1 MKEGISVPTL
11 DARRVYNTLQNLT
24 NLEISYM
31 EYSAEPRDFSE
42 YQTYTDYFN
51 NYVLRSKD
59 LYRFYFPISL
69 NTQKLPKYISDM
81 GDITDVLNIM
91 AGYDFSVSKLFNF
104 PAALRHKCNYY
115 SLIYQMEGSSQL
127 VLDCGEF
134 TLSTGD
140 FYLIPPEVYYSI
152 QTSLEGLCIC
162 FNLRR
167 SFVAA
172 DYKSIALENPRLTRF
187 LVDSLA
193 ADDSAQYAAIHTD
206 ANDIINNLVLSI
218 FAEYI
223 NQDEYSNISMR
234 SYLSLLFATILR
246 SPNTKLESSA
256 RVTRLDEQFHLIE
269 TYLKKNFQTANLT
282 ELSDTIHFSKQYIC
296 RIVKEKTG
304 DTFNTLLIRTRL
316 QMVVQYLLETELP
329 LEEIA
334 YLCGFS
340 AASHMSRTFKNEQG
354 MTPSA
359 YRSEKKALPTA

>member
-1 MKEGISVPTL
+1 MPTI
-11 DARRVYNTLQNLT
+11 DARRVYNILQNLM

-31 EYSAEPRDFSE
+31 EYSRKPQDFSE
-42 YQTYTDYFN
+42 YQTYMDYFN
-51 NYVLRSKD
+51 SYVLRSRD

-69 NTQKLPKYISDM
+69 STKKLPRYISDI
-81 GDITDVLNIM
+81 GDVTDVLNIM
-91 AGYDFSVSKLFNF
+91 PGYDFSVCKQFNF
-104 PAALRHKCNYY
+104 PGTLRHKCNYY
-115 SLIYQMEGSSQL
+115 TLFYQMEGSGSL
-127 VLDCGEF
+127 TLDSGRHE
-134 TLSTGD
+134 LRTGD
-140 FYLIPPEVYYSI
+140 FYLVPPEVYYSVEAG
-152 QTSLEGLCIC
+152 LEGLCIC

-167 SFVAA
+167 AFMAAEYKTVAPG
-172 DYKSIALENPRLTRF
+172 NPQLTRF
-187 LVDSLA
+187 LLDSLA
-193 ADDSAQYAAIHTD
+193 ADGGAQYAAMHTD
-206 ANDIINNLVLSI
+206 ANDTINDLVLSI

-246 SPNTKLESSA
+246 SPNTRIESSA

-269 TYLKKNFQTANLT
+269 TWLKKNFQTANLT
-282 ELSDTIHFSKQYIC
+282 ELADTIHFSKQYIC

-316 QMVVQYLLETELP
+316 QMVVQYLLETNLS

-340 AASHMSRTFKNEQG
+340 AASHMSRTFKNEYG

-359 YRSEKKALPTA
+359 YRSDKKALPTA